1 MTKAGDG
8 QNRTENKNAA
18 VAKGINA
25 NMRCFCRL
33 AWFTR
38 EFYYTLLQYSS
49 FLFCTAKQCTCQT
62 LQKHLMSLVK
72 SSYWYSWPLWFCFVL
87 DFCLIL
93 PLDDDIY
100 EQKHSAE
107 LSHTFSF
114 LFQNMLWFISAFP
127 TGSTYVSFL
136 WKSKSLDEDPS
147 SENMWWRLV
156 SSFSQIKRFMFNVT
170 TVPCNSHVSLIV
182 LRVLGCM
189 WVWFFFITSD
199 KHLISRSNEVALMKT
214 EMLGW
219 LCFFLCGGK
228 IAKSFQNM
236 RQFFCEKQKDVK

>member
-1 MTKAGDG
+1 MHMTKVLRQEMD
-8 QNRTENKNAA
+8 RTENKNAA

-33 AWFTR
+33 AWLTR
-38 EFYYTLLQYSS
+38 E
-49 FLFCTAKQCTCQT
+49 
-62 LQKHLMSLVK
+62 V
-72 SSYWYSWPLWFCFVL
+72 
-87 DFCLIL
+87 
-93 PLDDDIY
+93 
-100 EQKHSAE
+100 
-107 LSHTFSF
+107 
-114 LFQNMLWFISAFP
+114 N
-127 TGSTYVSFL
+127 
-136 WKSKSLDEDPS
+136 

-156 SSFSQIKRFMFNVT
+156 SPFSQIKRLMFNVT
-170 TVPCNSHVSLIV
+170 TVPCNSHVSFIV

-189 WVWFFFITSD
+189 WVWFFFIKSD

-219 LCFFLCGGK
+219 LHFFLCGGK